1 MSKVLARLNVIDVPA
16 DTLAA
21 LATST
26 ATSASD
32 DNVARTSANGSAS
45 SGYDT
50 LDSVTTTHSTSSDDS
65 DVVSVFTGIPSLSIG
80 SNSHMQTDV

>member
-1 MSKVLARLNVIDVPA
+1 MSKVLARLNVADVPA

-26 ATSASD
+26 VASAESD
-32 DNVARTSANGSAS
+32 DNLSRPRDHHNS

-50 LDSVTTTHSTSSDDS
+50 LDSVATTSSTGSDDS
-65 DVVSVFTGIPSLSIG
+65 DAVCVVTGIPSLSIG
-80 SNSHMQTDV
+80 TSSYMQTDV

>member
-1 MSKVLARLNVIDVPA
+1 MSKVLARLNVADVPA

-26 ATSASD
+26 VTSASD
-32 DNVARTSANGSAS
+32 DNIAHTGGSTS
-45 SGYDT
+45 SGYNT

-65 DVVSVFTGIPSLSIG
+65 DAVSVVTGIPSLSIG
-80 SNSHMQTDV
+80 SQSYMQTDV